1 MSEAILIIASVV
13 IATSIAGVVMSQV
26 GVFES
31 TFTATSE
38 SQKDMMLTKVKI
50 VYATNTTDNNVSIWV
65 KNIGINP
72 ITDVDKLDVYYGEID
87 QVLNMVYTEGCIAAD
102 TCIDEEWDYDNKPV
116 PLWQIMDTFS
126 LNITDFDLQ
135 KDVTYV
141 VSITTSN
148 GVTDE
153 HIFSLPS

>member
-1 MSEAILIIASVV
+1 MSEGILIIASVV

-38 SQKDMMLTKVKI
+38 SQKDIMLTKVKI

-87 QVLNMVYTEGCIAAD
+87 QVYNMAYDEGCLPSSCLD
-102 TCIDEEWDYDNKPV
+102 DRWDYDIKPDPV
-116 PLWQIMDTFS
+116 WQIMDTFS
-126 LNITDFDLQ
+126 LNITDDDLQ

-141 VSITTSN
+141 VSVTTPN